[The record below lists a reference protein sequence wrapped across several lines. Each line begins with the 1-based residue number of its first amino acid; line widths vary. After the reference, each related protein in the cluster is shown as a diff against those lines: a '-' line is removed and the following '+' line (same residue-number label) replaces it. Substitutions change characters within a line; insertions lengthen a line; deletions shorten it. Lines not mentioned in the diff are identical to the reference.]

1 MKVVDL
7 IKEINEQRSP
17 NDKKTYDTKSQKDE
31 LLIMKAMLNDKEYK
45 VDVYKGTGIDHSFCP
60 SETMRNTMSS
70 VIANTTGISNQEAHR
85 LMDNYEFKT
94 CEARN
99 MIEFSKEFINTYLQT
114 GRKLPLGGRETS
126 NISLLKKSIAP
137 GYVKYPVKIGV
148 DKDGN
153 AICKSKDIFVN
164 GYDSVKVSAPCPV
177 WVKDKK

>member
-94 CEARN
+94 GEARN
-99 MIEFSKEFINTYLQT
+99 MIEFSKEFIN
-114 GRKLPLGGRETS
+114 
-126 NISLLKKSIAP
+126 ISLE
-137 GYVKYPVKIGV
+137 YM
-148 DKDGN
+148 
-153 AICKSKDIFVN
+153 SK
-164 GYDSVKVSAPCPV
+164 
-177 WVKDKK
+177 